1 LPWVPQAIRGGVVDG
16 TDAPAQVRRPVR
28 FDIIPLG
35 GRGNLNLKLLAVF
48 SLSCAFLL
56 ACGSGGRSD
65 TDGTAGLP
73 GNAAAIRDIDFAS
86 LPESRALVDQLGS
99 GAIDKA
105 STLYADLT
113 GDRREE
119 AIVPVTSQ
127 GTLGNIAYLVLR
139 LDSGKPELVL
149 TRTLDKSSA
158 SGLQM
163 SVEDGVLQETRGV
176 YGPEDPF
183 CCPSQLRETT
193 FQWDGSKLQ
202 VKAER
207 LVQQPPGAKN

>member
-1 LPWVPQAIRGGVVDG
+1 M
-16 TDAPAQVRRPVR
+16 
-28 FDIIPLG
+28 
-35 GRGNLNLKLLAVF
+35 
-48 SLSCAFLL
+48 
-56 ACGSGGRSD
+56 
-65 TDGTAGLP
+65 
-73 GNAAAIRDIDFAS
+73 
-86 LPESRALVDQLGS
+86 RALVAQLGS
-99 GAIDKA
+99 GSVDKTSA
-105 STLYADLT
+105 FYADLT

-149 TRTLDKSSA
+149 SRTLDKSSA

-163 SVEDGVLQETRGV
+163 SVEDGILQETRGV

-193 FQWDGSKLQ
+193 FHWDGSRLQ